1 MLQTATETWETFVE
15 EFSRLWRTERTGILY
30 ARTLYEDQGDTA
42 ASETALREVVAEIF
56 ADLVGIA
63 GIEMHRRI
71 LGLAHVRELDGI
83 ADPDTRAPIE
93 ERCLRLGRDLVLNR
107 RRIAGIGEVLD
118 MARARERGTA

>member
-1 MLQTATETWETFVE
+1 
-15 EFSRLWRTERTGILY
+15 
-30 ARTLYEDQGDTA
+30 
-42 ASETALREVVAEIF
+42 
-56 ADLVGIA
+56 
-63 GIEMHRRI
+63 MHRRI

-118 MARARERGTA
+118 MARAREKGTA